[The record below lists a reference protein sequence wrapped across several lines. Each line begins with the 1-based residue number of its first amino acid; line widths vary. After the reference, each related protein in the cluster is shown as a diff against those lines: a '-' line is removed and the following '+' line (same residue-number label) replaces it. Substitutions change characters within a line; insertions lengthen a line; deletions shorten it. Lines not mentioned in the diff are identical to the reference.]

1 MINFCDVY
9 FHYLNLQKLK
19 QFVFC
24 HFFKKS
30 QCLWL
35 KSGFTEYLNWRNFCK
50 FHWFCPFLRK
60 LILRKIWNRPF
71 SKVHL
76 AKFFLFLSFNF
87 LYHKTPCFQET
98 IWKNFQTFHDL
109 QKFILKN
116 ILHYSIHKSL
126 SKKFRFFPV
135 VKVSLIK
142 VTRKL
147 EK

>member
-35 KSGFTEYLNWRNFCK
+35 KSGFSEYLNRRNFCK

-98 IWKNFQTFHDL
+98 ILKIFFKRLSHRMFYITQFAKFYPKNVDFSARGSFS
-109 QKFILKN
+109 N
-116 ILHYSIHKSL
+116 
-126 SKKFRFFPV
+126 
-135 VKVSLIK
+135 
-142 VTRKL
+142 
-147 EK
+147 